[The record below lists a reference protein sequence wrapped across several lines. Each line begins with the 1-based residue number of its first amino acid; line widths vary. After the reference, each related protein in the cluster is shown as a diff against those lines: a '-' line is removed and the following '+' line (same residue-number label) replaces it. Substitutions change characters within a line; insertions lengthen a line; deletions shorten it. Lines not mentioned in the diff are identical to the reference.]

1 MARTLAE
8 MMQDAHADIRTDY
21 WDTQFASET
30 AKGVLRSMMGI
41 NEALAGVVDDLKL
54 RISALE
60 AQNNTRDID
69 YKTARLVAPLLAGGK
84 VDGQ

>member
-1 MARTLAE
+1 MR
-8 MMQDAHADIRTDY
+8 DAHADIRTDY

-54 RISALE
+54 RVSELE
-60 AQNNTRDID
+60 ARQEVKPID
-69 YKTARLVAPLLAGGK
+69 YRTARLIAPLLAEGK